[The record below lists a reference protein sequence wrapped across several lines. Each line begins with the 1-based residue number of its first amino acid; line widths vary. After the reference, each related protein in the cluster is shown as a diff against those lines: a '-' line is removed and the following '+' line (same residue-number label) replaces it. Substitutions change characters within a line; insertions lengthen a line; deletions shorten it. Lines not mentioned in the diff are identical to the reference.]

1 MSFVLTDYT
10 PSGSNNSYF
19 LTINENKCDFLN
31 TTSGLEYCEHHEF
44 IKYTQLDYLL
54 QNGSSNAIML
64 AYHFANVT
72 RTIFIVDLLQ

>member
-54 QNGSSNAIML
+54 QNGSSNAILL
-64 AYHFANVT
+64 AYYFANVT
-72 RTIFIVDLLQ
+72 LTICIIDVLQ

>member
-54 QNGSSNAIML
+54 QNSSSNAILL
-64 AYHFANVT
+64 AYYFANVT